1 MGPRRDYPAPRVDG
15 VSDASVRAYPEGPL
29 IVRGDVRVE
38 DESGRSVPTG
48 AIVAL
53 CRCGRSRIPP
63 LCDGLHAAGAGPAC
77 DRRAATQRG
86 QSSS

>member
-1 MGPRRDYPAPRVDG
+1 MNG
-15 VSDASVRAYPEGPL
+15 ASVRAYPEGPL

-38 DESGRSVPTG
+38 DESGSAVPTG

-63 LCDGLHAAGAGPAC
+63 LCDGLHAVGPAPEC
-77 DRRAATQRG
+77 ARRAETQRG

>member
-1 MGPRRDYPAPRVDG
+1 MNE
-15 VSDASVRAYPEGPL
+15 ASVRAYPEGPL

>member
-1 MGPRRDYPAPRVDG
+1 
-15 VSDASVRAYPEGPL
+15 VRAYPEGPL
-29 IVRGDVRVE
+29 IVRGDVRIE
-38 DESGRSVPTG
+38 DEAGTAIATG

-63 LCDGLHAAGAGPAC
+63 LCDGLHAVGGDPAC
-77 DRRAATQRG
+77 DRRAEIQRG